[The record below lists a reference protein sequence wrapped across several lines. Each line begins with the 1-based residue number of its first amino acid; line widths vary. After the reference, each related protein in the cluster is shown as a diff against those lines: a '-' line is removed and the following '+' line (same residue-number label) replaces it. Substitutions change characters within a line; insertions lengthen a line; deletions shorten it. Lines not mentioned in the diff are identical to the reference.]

1 MEKLPDDGNLRP
13 ELIDAEEEIY
23 KLARLLIELDH

>member
-1 MEKLPDDGNLRP
+1 MEKLPDDGNLSP

-23 KLARLLIELDH
+23 KLARLLIKLDH